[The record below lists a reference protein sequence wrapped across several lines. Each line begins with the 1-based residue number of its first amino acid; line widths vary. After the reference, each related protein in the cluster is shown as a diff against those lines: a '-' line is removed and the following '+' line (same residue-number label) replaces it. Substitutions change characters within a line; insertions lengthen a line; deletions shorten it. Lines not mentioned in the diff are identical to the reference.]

1 MTFSTDIDTCE
12 VQCAARTLATSSR
25 GRLSASLSLSLSED
39 ESEEESE
46 DDDDDD
52 DDESDEDEED
62 DDVSDF
68 LRLCFL
74 LCKWTHGSDSV

>member
-1 MTFSTDIDTCE
+1 MIDIE
-12 VQCAARTLATSSR
+12 HIQCVPRTLATSSR
-25 GRLSASLSLSLSED
+25 GRLSASLSLSED
-39 ESEEESE
+39 ELEEES
-46 DDDDDD
+46 DDDE

-62 DDVSDF
+62 DDESDF